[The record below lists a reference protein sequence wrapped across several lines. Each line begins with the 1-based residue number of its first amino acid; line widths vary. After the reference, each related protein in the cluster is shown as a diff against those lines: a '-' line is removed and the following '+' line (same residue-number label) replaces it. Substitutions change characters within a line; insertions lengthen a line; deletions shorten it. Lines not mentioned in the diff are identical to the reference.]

1 MVQVESLA
9 AARQAAISE
18 PADAVRA
25 VNALLTALDS
35 LKAFPNVMILT
46 TSNLTNAIDIAFVDR
61 ADIKA
66 YLGPPDLPVCPSAY
80 LSRPPS
86 VILMQSAL

>member
-1 MVQVESLA
+1 MHPTLQVESLA
-9 AARQAAISE
+9 AARQAAISGSE

-35 LKAFPNVMILT
+35 LKTFSNVMVLT
-46 TSNLTNAIDIAFVDR
+46 TSNLTAAIDIAFVDR

-66 YLGPPDLPVCPSAY
+66 YLGPPDLRV
-80 LSRPPS
+80 RPHMHLVYHSFAP
-86 VILMQSAL
+86 